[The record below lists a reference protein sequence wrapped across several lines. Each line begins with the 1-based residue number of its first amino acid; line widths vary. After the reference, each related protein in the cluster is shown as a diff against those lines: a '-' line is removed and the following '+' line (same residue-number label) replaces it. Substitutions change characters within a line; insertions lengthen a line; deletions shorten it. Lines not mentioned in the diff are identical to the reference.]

1 MEHIQLLRVKRL
13 NRKDYGG
20 NIIAVA
26 ARHNLRENL
35 NELDHIDQ
43 SKTSQN
49 VILRGSV
56 CAADVAAKA
65 VNLME
70 QAQLKPLRKNAV
82 IGIEILFSLPPSSG
96 IAELDFFTDAVAW
109 AEIYFEIPILSAA
122 IHNDENAPHCHV
134 IMLPLFNGRMMGDAL
149 IGDRKHIE
157 ALQADFHIK
166 VGQRYGLKRGTSAK
180 RHSATARR
188 KAADSIIDAMRKK
201 LKGIDAP
208 TFWDAMR
215 DIITEA
221 PAVLMAWFGIE
232 YEKTKQ
238 SKKTFTSIMIQNKP
252 ERKARK
258 PIGNSKRTKPIG
270 IAAVISDTKIHSLCS
285 VGFADSTPLVSPVDA
300 PFQDDCV
307 REREEDHAADYW
319 NEVQGKFI
327 KPPTKQKTMSA
338 ETERVRGA
346 IMAIRL

>member
-1 MEHIQLLRVKRL
+1 MEHTQLLRVKRL

-56 CAADVAAKA
+56 CAADVAAEA
-65 VNLME
+65 VKLME

-96 IAELDFFTDAVAW
+96 ITELDFFTDAVAW
-109 AEIYFEIPILSAA
+109 AEGFFELPILSAA
-122 IHNDENAPHCHV
+122 IHNDEAVPHCHV

-149 IGDRKHIE
+149 IGDRKRIE

-166 VGQRYGLKRGTSAK
+166 VGQRYGLKRGTPAK

-188 KAADSIIDAMRKK
+188 KAADSVIDAMRKK
-201 LKGIDAP
+201 LKGIDEP

-215 DIITEA
+215 DTITET
-221 PAVLMAWFGIE
+221 PAALMAYFGIE
-232 YEKTKQ
+232 YETPKQ

-252 ERKARK
+252 ERKAKK
-258 PIGNSKRTKPIG
+258 PIGDSKRAKPIG
-270 IAAVISDTKIHSLCS
+270 ITAVISDTKIHSLCS
-285 VGFADSTPLVSPVDA
+285 VGFADSTLLVSPVDA

-307 REREEDHAADYW
+307 REREEDHAADTW
-319 NEVQGKFI
+319 DEGSGKFI
-327 KPPTKQKTMSA
+327 KLPIKQKTRS
-338 ETERVRGA
+338 EEVERVHVA
-346 IMAIRL
+346 LEAIRR